1 MRRPYL
7 RLAVAASPRGS
18 MRKSSR
24 GRMRA
29 RPARVTIAAVWRPWL
44 AAAFVA
50 GTVISGL
57 PSFDRSRCG
66 IAIPVGLLIV
76 FAAAARRERGD
87 AVISLALVLAGM
99 VVLLLTDPLLD
110 AGALFILPL
119 TAGVWWIGRLVRRRA
134 ALAAELR
141 ERSEQLARTREESA
155 RLAVELERAVIASEL
170 DDAARRPLRE
180 IVALASEPPGPEA
193 FASIERQGRD
203 SLDDLRGMLG
213 KLRGSELSTAPQPT
227 LADLPALISG
237 IEVVGEPR
245 PLAAGTELAAY
256 RMVEHA
262 LKALDGTRVRLRYL
276 PDAIELE
283 IRGRAIGDDAAVA
296 AARERVR
303 AHGGDFRRE
312 RRPDGTDVLRGRL
325 PAVA

>member
-1 MRRPYL
+1 MSTTSGPRRRASSTASRPSSASPAMAMSGCVSRIARSPARTSGWSSAISTEMEMRRPYL
-7 RLAVAASPRGS
+7 RLVVAASPRGS

-24 GRMRA
+24 GMMRA

-87 AVISLALVLAGM
+87 AVISLALVLVGM

-134 ALAAELR
+134 AG
-141 ERSEQLARTREESA
+141 
-155 RLAVELERAVIASEL
+155 VG
-170 DDAARRPLRE
+170 AARGPGGPL
-180 IVALASEPPGPEA
+180 AGPPGGTA
-193 FASIERQGRD
+193 R
-203 SLDDLRGMLG
+203 RGG
-213 KLRGSELSTAPQPT
+213 GAGPP
-227 LADLPALISG
+227 G
-237 IEVVGEPR
+237 G
-245 PLAAGTELAAY
+245 AAGAA
-256 RMVEHA
+256 
-262 LKALDGTRVRLRYL
+262 
-276 PDAIELE
+276 
-283 IRGRAIGDDAAVA
+283 A
-296 AARERVR
+296 AARAPR
-303 AHGGDFRRE
+303 
-312 RRPDGTDVLRGRL
+312 
-325 PAVA
+325 

>member
-1 MRRPYL
+1 
-7 RLAVAASPRGS
+7 
-18 MRKSSR
+18 
-24 GRMRA
+24 MRA

-155 RLAVELERAVIASEL
+155 RLAVEL
-170 DDAARRPLRE
+170 
-180 IVALASEPPGPEA
+180 
-193 FASIERQGRD
+193 
-203 SLDDLRGMLG
+203 
-213 KLRGSELSTAPQPT
+213 
-227 LADLPALISG
+227 
-237 IEVVGEPR
+237 
-245 PLAAGTELAAY
+245 
-256 RMVEHA
+256 
-262 LKALDGTRVRLRYL
+262 
-276 PDAIELE
+276 
-283 IRGRAIGDDAAVA
+283 
-296 AARERVR
+296 
-303 AHGGDFRRE
+303 
-312 RRPDGTDVLRGRL
+312 
-325 PAVA
+325 